1 MDFEAMFTRATGK
14 APYPYQAGLAQGDD
28 WPETVAIPTGAGKTA
43 ALTLAWLY
51 RRRFGTATQ
60 RASTP
65 RRLVFCQPMR
75 TLVNQTHDA
84 VSTWLHRLELREEKR
99 GIDRGDGVGVHVL
112 MGGAVDDDWHLHPE
126 RDAVLIGTQDMLL
139 SRALNRGY
147 AASRFHWPWEFG
159 LLSNDVLWVFDEV
172 QLMGVGLATARQLAA
187 FWEQRGAFGQNRAV
201 FMSATLSEDWLKTV
215 DRPTVPPPFVLGEE
229 DRRPLEARRT
239 AVKRLERARTAIHPG
254 KEETRQSLQALA
266 EEVRTLHQPGSLTLV
281 VLNTVERA
289 TVLADHLRASRQGN
303 SPAKQRSRR
312 AKHSSDEAG
321 DAPSLEVVLVHSRF
335 RPAEREAAL
344 ARATT
349 KDFDGIVVATQ
360 VIEAGVDIS
369 ARTLVT
375 ELAPWS
381 SLVQRGGRCN
391 RGGEFADAVVVWVDH
406 ALTEEQRKSIG
417 ESAKKSYAKA
427 RKAWEKQKSGER
439 AKEPLRAEETF
450 FREAIEAKRAEL
462 AAPYDASHLDAA
474 RTLLG
479 TLKGFSIEEIERVD
493 AAMPLDPFR
502 YVLRRKDLD
511 ELFDTTTDLAGADID
526 VARFLR
532 DGDDIDVQVFWRQF
546 GTAPPS
552 DTRRPSREE
561 LCPIPLWSLRE
572 WLKAGASK
580 GRRAWRWDAIDGEW
594 RSVAS
599 SEVFGGMTLMLSS
612 DAGGYTPTRGWS
624 PDSAEVVPEVV
635 RQSSGADDT
644 EEALGDDPLSNISRW
659 VSLATHS
666 TDARR
671 VAARLTEELDEMLG
685 PRFTKVVTRAAHAH
699 DAGKIHPVFQNTMRA
714 GYTGS
719 QDGPFAKSGTRAR
732 HERRG
737 FRHELVS
744 ALQWITHGTPDDR
757 DLVAYLLA
765 AHHGKVRC
773 SIRALPEDHAPPE
786 PGKRHARGVWE
797 GESVPA
803 ADLGDGL
810 AIPETSLS
818 LRWMEMGRAGDAPSW
833 GERVLRLRN
842 DRALGPFRLAYLE
855 ALVRAADVRAS
866 IERERSE

>member
-1 MDFEAMFTRATGK
+1 MDFETMFTRATGK
-14 APYPYQAGLAQGDD
+14 PPYPYQAELAQGAD

-43 ALTLAWLY
+43 ALALAWLY

-75 TLVNQTHDA
+75 TLVSQTHGA
-84 VSTWLHRLELREEKR
+84 VATWLQRLNLHEPQR

-147 AASRFHWPWEFG
+147 ASSRFHWPWEFG

-187 FWEQRGAFGQNRAV
+187 FWEQRGTFGQNRAV

-215 DRPTVPPPFVLGEE
+215 DRPAVPSPFVMGEE
-229 DRRPLEARRT
+229 DRRPLEVRRT
-239 AVKRLERARTAIHPG
+239 AVKRLERARTALHPG
-254 KEETRQSLQALA
+254 KDETRRSLRSLA

-289 TVLADHLRASRQGN
+289 TVLADYLRAPLQGDG
-303 SPAKQRSRR
+303 PTKQRPRR
-312 AKHSSDEAG
+312 TKRASNEAG
-321 DAPSLEVVLVHSRF
+321 EAPSLEVVLVHSRF

-344 ARATT
+344 SRATARG
-349 KDFDGIVVATQ
+349 FDGIVVATQ
-360 VIEAGVDIS
+360 VIEAGGDIS

-391 RGGEFADAVVVWVDH
+391 RGGEFTDAVVVWVDH
-406 ALTEEQRKSIG
+406 ALTEEQRKSIA
-417 ESAKKSYAKA
+417 ESAKKSYEKS
-427 RKAWEKQKSGER
+427 RKAQEKQNSDKQAE
-439 AKEPLRAEETF
+439 EPLADEEALLRA
-450 FREAIEAKRAEL
+450 AIAAKRAEL
-462 AAPYDASHLDAA
+462 ATPYDSSHLDAA
-474 RTLLG
+474 RTLLDM
-479 TLKGFSIEEIERVD
+479 LKGFSIEEIERVD

-532 DGDDIDVQVFWRQF
+532 DGDDIDVQVFWRRF
-546 GTAPPS
+546 GAPAPS
-552 DTRRPSREE
+552 NTRRPSRDE

-580 GRRAWRWDAIDGEW
+580 GRKAWRWDAIDGEW
-594 RSVAS
+594 RSIGP
-599 SEVFGGMTLMLSS
+599 SEVYGGMTLMLAD
-612 DAGGYTPTRGWS
+612 DAGGYSPTRGWS
-624 PDSAEVVPEVV
+624 PDSTEVVPEVT
-635 RQSSGADDT
+635 RQSSDADDT
-644 EEALGDDPLSNISRW
+644 EEALGDDPLSNINRW

-671 VAARLTEELDEMLG
+671 VAERLTEELKETLG
-685 PRFTKVVTRAAHAH
+685 PRFTDVVICAAHAH

-714 GYTGS
+714 GYKGS
-719 QDGPFAKSGTRAR
+719 LDGPFAKSGTRAR

-786 PGKRHARGVWE
+786 PVRRHARGIWE

-803 ADLGDGL
+803 AELGDGL
-810 AIPETSLS
+810 TIPETSLT
-818 LRWMEMGRAGDAPSW
+818 LRWMEMGRAGEGPSW
-833 GERVLRLRN
+833 GERVLRLRS
-842 DRALGPFRLAYLE
+842 DRTLGPFRLAYLE